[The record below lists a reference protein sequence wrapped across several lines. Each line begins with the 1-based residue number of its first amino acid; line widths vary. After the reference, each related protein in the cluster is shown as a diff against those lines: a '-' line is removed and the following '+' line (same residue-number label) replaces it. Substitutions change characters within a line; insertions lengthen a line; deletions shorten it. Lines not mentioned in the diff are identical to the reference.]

1 MIQFC
6 TYTMY
11 SPSVETRQHLAPPS
25 HQLSRMLGLP
35 HTLLQ
40 ERGLSGRREGAREG
54 GREGEREGGREG
66 ERERGRE
73 GGREGCGMNR
83 MRK

>member
-25 HQLSRMLGLP
+25 HQLSCMLGLP

-40 ERGLSGRREGAREG
+40 GRELSGRRG
-54 GREGEREGGREG
+54 
-66 ERERGRE
+66 RERGRE
-73 GGREGCGMNR
+73 GGRDGGMWSEWDEEAKR
-83 MRK
+83 VEVRGV